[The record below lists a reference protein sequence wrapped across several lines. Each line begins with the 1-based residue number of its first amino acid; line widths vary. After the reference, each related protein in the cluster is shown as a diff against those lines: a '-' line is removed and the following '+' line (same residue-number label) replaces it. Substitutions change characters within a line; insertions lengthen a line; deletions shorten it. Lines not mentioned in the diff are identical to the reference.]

1 MENKNIIKSFITECI
16 DAILKIIINES
27 TTIKI
32 EADSSKLASPSIKNI
47 ATFLGY
53 LTLAQDKPLLN
64 EEINLKQLL
73 IEAYQKKWVEIAI
86 LVVWKI
92 LRTSEK
98 SKIFNRNNPWIIG
111 MYSIIEEYLKYYLK
125 TNPQAD
131 KNLIKEIQIVLKVR
145 PQVVYNES
153 TLFRDYEWGNFKN
166 CELVYLTR
174 MIVNN
179 PLIVASKPL
188 AEVDEIKIK

>member
-179 PLIVASKPL
+179 PLIVASKSL